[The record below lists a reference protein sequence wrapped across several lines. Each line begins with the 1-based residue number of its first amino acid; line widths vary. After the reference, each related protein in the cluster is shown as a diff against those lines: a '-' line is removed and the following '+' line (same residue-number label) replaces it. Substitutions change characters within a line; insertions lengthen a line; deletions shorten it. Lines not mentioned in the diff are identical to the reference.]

1 MDLSDDNTF
10 ATTSLQN
17 TKTRPSQKSE
27 WDGQGVKQIFLDS
40 IVLNS
45 GYTFMCFRATTKR
58 TSTVQYTG
66 TSRMEHSYMDAWYG
80 KGYLHGVTSE
90 NV

>member
-27 WDGQGVKQIFLDS
+27 WDRQGVKQIFLHS

-45 GYTFMCFRATTKR
+45 GYTFMSSEPPQKGL
-58 TSTVQYTG
+58 VQYSTG
-66 TSRMEHSYMDAWYG
+66 TSRMEHSYMDVWYE